1 MDIVLPDEKANVM
14 NKKRFMD
21 EFTGDESAMPKKKT
35 RPEDYEQTFVG
46 NTDDTF
52 RIGITVTKKSIK
64 VSDIIN

>member
-21 EFTGDESAMPKKKT
+21 EFTGDEIVMPKKKP
-35 RPEDYEQTFVG
+35 RPEDHVQTFAG

-52 RIGITVTKKSIK
+52 RIGITVTRKSVK
-64 VSDIIN
+64 VSDKVK